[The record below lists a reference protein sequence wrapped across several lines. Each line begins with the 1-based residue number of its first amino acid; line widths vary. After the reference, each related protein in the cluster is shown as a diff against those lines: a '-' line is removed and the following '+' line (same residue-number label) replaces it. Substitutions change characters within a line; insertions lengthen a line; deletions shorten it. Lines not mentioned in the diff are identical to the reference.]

1 MYNIDLE
8 IRLPNFMTYHNVFG
22 FNFFLTKNIGKKAK
36 NKPNIMRGHR
46 RIDQK
51 KDIYNIYS
59 Q

>member
-8 IRLPNFMTYHNVFG
+8 IRLPNFMTYHNVFVLI
-22 FNFFLTKNIGKKAK
+22 LTKNIGKKAK